1 MVLKSTS
8 ASDIPVY
15 QVSGTNV
22 SRSLPDWIAKKRKQ
36 SLKYDTDY
44 QQRIELVQDFS
55 FQEASNKIKI
65 TPDGQYCMAT
75 GTYKPQ
81 FHVYDF
87 NQLSLKFERHT
98 DCENIDFLF
107 LSKDWTKSIHLQ
119 NDRSIQFQN
128 KGGLHYSTRIP
139 KFGRSIVYNEENCDL
154 YVASNSSEIY
164 RLNLHKGQ
172 FLTPMELENKE
183 TGANHVTLNPYT
195 NLLAVSTE
203 ENIVEFFDP
212 RSRGRVTKLEV
223 SNELEQFSTNFQIT
237 ASCFDS
243 SNNGLNFAC
252 GSSTGYSY
260 IYDLRQS
267 KPTQIKDQGYG
278 YGIKNIEFLK
288 LSHTNDLILTSDK
301 RIAKI
306 WDHNNGKQICSM
318 EPSVDLN
325 DIAHIENTGM
335 FMTANEGQQMHTYYI
350 PHLGPAPAWC
360 SFLDNITEELEEK
373 PSQSVYS
380 NYRFITKADVTKLSI
395 EHLIGSKVLRAYMHG
410 FFIDNNLYEKLSLIS
425 NPDKFKDMREREIR
439 KKIDEERESRIKK
452 TLVMEDGR
460 VDKVKVNKDLL
471 GKLSSK
477 RGEKA
482 AQTLL
487 KDDRFAEMFADE
499 DFQVDENDYD
509 YRQLNPVQSS
519 KNATEEQTQKRIRAL
534 TAAEESDEERIAMKS
549 GKHIDESDEESSED
563 EESKQAR
570 ETAEE
575 LNEKQ
580 KLKIKKQLKSL
591 EKKKQEEKELELVAS
606 NGSKSGTSS
615 KKKQDS
621 FGSQLDSMNDEYN
634 KQKASSQNTIIKRKQ
649 FGETEVT
656 FIPKSNTDKKV
667 HKKKQDDNKSGKS
680 KQVYE
685 GRRRAGKNAFR
696 GM

>member
-15 QVSGTNV
+15 QVSGSNV

-36 SLKYDTDY
+36 SLKYDVDY
-44 QQRIELVQDFS
+44 QQRIELIQDFS
-55 FQEASNKIKI
+55 FQEASNKIKV

-98 DCENIDFLF
+98 DCENVDFLF
-107 LSKDWTKSIHLQ
+107 LSKDWTKSVHLQ

-139 KFGRSIVYNEENCDL
+139 KFGRSIVYNEESCDL
-154 YVASNSSEIY
+154 FVASNSNEVF
-164 RLNLHKGQ
+164 RLNLNKGQ
-172 FLTPMELENKE
+172 FLSPLELENE
-183 TGANHVTLNPYT
+183 NIGANHVTLNPYT

-212 RSRGRVTKLEV
+212 RTRGRVTKLEV
-223 SNELEQFSTNFQIT
+223 VNELEQFSTDFQIT
-237 ASCFDS
+237 TSCFNS
-243 SNNGLNFAC
+243 NNNGLNFAC

-267 KPTQIKDQGYG
+267 NPTHIKDQGYG
-278 YGIKNIEFLK
+278 YAIKNIQFLNLPNNDDYI
-288 LSHTNDLILTSDK
+288 LSSDK

-306 WDHNNGKQICSM
+306 WEHGNGKQICSM

-335 FMTANEGQQMHTYYI
+335 FLTANEGQQMHTYYI
-350 PHLGPAPAWC
+350 PHLGPAPSWC

-380 NYRFITKADVTKLSI
+380 NYRFITKADVKKLSI

-410 FFIDNNLYEKLSLIS
+410 FFIDNSLYEKLCLIT
-425 NPDKFKDMREREIR
+425 NPDKLKDNREREIR
-439 KKIDEERESRIKK
+439 KKIDKERESRIKQ
-452 TLVMEDGR
+452 TLVMDDGR
-460 VDKVKVNKDLL
+460 VDKVKVNKNLL
-471 GKLSSK
+471 GKLSNK
-477 RGEKA
+477 RGEKV
-482 AQTLL
+482 AQSVLQ
-487 KDDRFAEMFADE
+487 DNRFTEMFADE
-499 DFQVDENDYD
+499 DFQIDEEDYD
-509 YRQLNPVQSS
+509 YKQLNPVRST
-519 KNATEEQTQKRIRAL
+519 KEVDDDRAQKRIRAL
-534 TAAEESDEERIAMKS
+534 TAAEESDEERIAAKS
-549 GKHIDESDEESSED
+549 GYKQSSDSESDEEDSDD
-563 EESKQAR
+563 ERLQKEI
-570 ETAEE
+570 T
-575 LNEKQ
+575 EKQ
-580 KLKIKKQLKSL
+580 KHQIQKQLKSL
-591 EKKKQEEKELELVAS
+591 EKKKQEERELELIAS
-606 NGSKSGTSS
+606 SGNKHESKQL
-615 KKKQDS
+615 KKPTT
-621 FGSQLDSMNDEYN
+621 FGSQLSNMNKDYERKKIEN
-634 KQKASSQNTIIKRKQ
+634 KNTIIKRKQ

-656 FIPKSNTDKKV
+656 FIPKKPETKQKV
-667 HKKKQDDNKSGKS
+667 TKNKNDEAKNGKS
-680 KQVYE
+680 KQNYE

>member
-15 QVSGTNV
+15 QVSGSNV

-36 SLKYDTDY
+36 SLKYDADY

-55 FQEASNKIKI
+55 FQEASNKIRV

-107 LSKDWTKSIHLQ
+107 LSNDWTKSVHLQ

-139 KFGRSIVYNEENCDL
+139 KFGRSLAYNVENCDI
-154 YVASNSSEIY
+154 YVASNSSEVF

-172 FLTPMELENKE
+172 FLSPFQLENE
-183 TGANHVTLNPYT
+183 NSGANHVALNPYT
-195 NLLAVSTE
+195 NLTAVSTE
-203 ENIVEFFDP
+203 DNVVEFFDP
-212 RSRGRVTKLEV
+212 RTRGRVTKLEV
-223 SNELEQFSTNFQIT
+223 VNELEQFSTDFQIT
-237 ASCFDS
+237 TSCFNS
-243 SNNGLNFAC
+243 NNNGLNFAC

-267 KPTQIKDQGYG
+267 SPTQIKDQGYG
-278 YGIKNIEFLK
+278 YAIKNIQFLNLPNNDDYI
-288 LSHTNDLILTSDK
+288 LSSDK

-306 WDHNNGKQICSM
+306 WEHDNGKQICSM

-335 FMTANEGQQMHTYYI
+335 FLTANEGQQMHTYYI

-380 NYRFITKADVTKLSI
+380 NYRFINKADVKKLSI
-395 EHLIGSKVLRAYMHG
+395 EHLIGSKVLRSYMHG
-410 FFIDNNLYEKLSLIS
+410 FFIDNNLYEKLCLIT
-425 NPDKFKDMREREIR
+425 NPDKLKDSREKEIR
-439 KKIDEERESRIKK
+439 KKIDQERESRIKQ

-460 VDKVKVNKDLL
+460 VDKVKVNKNLL
-471 GKLSSK
+471 GKLSNK
-477 RGEKA
+477 RGEKV
-482 AQTLL
+482 AQAVLQ
-487 KDDRFAEMFADE
+487 DNRFAEMFADE
-499 DFQVDENDYD
+499 DFQVDEEDYD
-509 YRQLNPVQSS
+509 FKQLNPVRST
-519 KNATEEQTQKRIRAL
+519 KEVDDEKAQKRIRAL
-534 TAAEESDEERIAMKS
+534 TAAEESDEERIAAKN
-549 GKHIDESDEESSED
+549 GKAQNSESESESESDD
-563 EESKQAR
+563 ENIQKQI
-570 ETAEE
+570 TQ
-575 LNEKQ
+575 KQ
-580 KLKIKKQLKSL
+580 KQQIQKQMKAL
-591 EKKKQEEKELELVAS
+591 EKKKKEEKELELVAS
-606 NGSKSGTSS
+606 SGSKHERRQS
-615 KKKQDS
+615 KKPSS
-621 FGSQLDSMNDEYN
+621 FGAQVNDMNKDFEKKKFEN
-634 KQKASSQNTIIKRKQ
+634 KNTIIKRKQ

-656 FIPKSNTDKKV
+656 FIPKKPETKKKV
-667 HKKKQDDNKSGKS
+667 SKGKDDESKNGKS
-680 KQVYE
+680 RQNYE

>member
-8 ASDIPVY
+8 ASDISVY

-36 SLKYDTDY
+36 SLKYDADY
-44 QQRIELVQDFS
+44 QQRIELIQDFS
-55 FQEASNKIKI
+55 FQEASNKIKV

-98 DCENIDFLF
+98 DCENVDFLF
-107 LSKDWTKSIHLQ
+107 LSNDWTKSIHLQ

-154 YVASNSSEIY
+154 FVASNSNEVF

-172 FLTPMELENKE
+172 YLSPLELENE
-183 TGANHVTLNPYT
+183 DIGSNHVSLNPYT

-203 ENIVEFFDP
+203 ENVVEFFDS
-212 RSRGRVTKLEV
+212 RTRGRVTRLEV
-223 SNELEQFSTNFQIT
+223 VNDKESFSTDFQIT
-237 ASCFDS
+237 TSCFS
-243 SNNGLNFAC
+243 TKNNGLKFAC

-267 KPTQIKDQGYG
+267 SPLQVKDQGYG
-278 YGIKNIEFLK
+278 YAIKNIQFLNLPNNDDYI
-288 LSHTNDLILTSDK
+288 LSSDK

-306 WDHNNGKQICSM
+306 WEHGTGKQVCSM

-335 FMTANEGQQMHTYYI
+335 FLTANEGQQMHTYYI
-350 PHLGPAPAWC
+350 PHLGPAPGWC

-373 PSQSVYS
+373 PSASVYS
-380 NYRFITKADVTKLSI
+380 NYRFITKADVKKLSI

-410 FFIDNNLYEKLSLIS
+410 FFIDNSLYEKLCLIT
-425 NPDKFKDMREREIR
+425 NPDKLKDSREREIR
-439 KKIDEERESRIKK
+439 QKLDKQRESRIKQ
-452 TLVMEDGR
+452 TLMDDGR
-460 VDKVKVNKDLL
+460 VDKVKVNKNLL
-471 GKLSSK
+471 GKLSNK
-477 RGEKA
+477 RGEKV
-482 AQTLL
+482 AQSLL
-487 KDDRFAEMFADE
+487 QDDRFAEMFADE
-499 DFQVDENDYD
+499 DFQVDEEDYD
-509 YRQLNPVQSS
+509 FKQLNPVKSS
-519 KNATEEQTQKRIRAL
+519 REVDDEKAQKRIRAL
-534 TAAEESDEERIAMKS
+534 TAAEESDEERIAAKE
-549 GKHIDESDEESSED
+549 GHKQETETESEDSED
-563 EESKQAR
+563 EEDKILQR
-570 ETAEE
+570 QLT
-575 LNEKQ
+575 EKQ
-580 KLKIKKQLKSL
+580 NQKIQKQLQSL
-591 EKKKQEEKELELVAS
+591 ERKKQEEREFDLITS
-606 NGSKSGTSS
+606 NGNNHYKR
-615 KKKQDS
+615 QDKREAT
-621 FGSQLDSMNDEYN
+621 FGSQINDIKKDNER
-634 KQKASSQNTIIKRKQ
+634 KKAENMNTIIKRKQ

-656 FIPKSNTDKKV
+656 FIPKKPEAKKKV
-667 HKKKQDDNKSGKS
+667 SKNKDDEAKNGKS
-680 KQVYE
+680 RQNYE